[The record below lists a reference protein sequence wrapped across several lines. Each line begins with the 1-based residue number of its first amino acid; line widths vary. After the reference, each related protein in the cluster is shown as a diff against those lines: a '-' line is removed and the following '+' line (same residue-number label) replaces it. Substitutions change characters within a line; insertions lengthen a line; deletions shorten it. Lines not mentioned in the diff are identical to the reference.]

1 MYNNQVIMTV
11 TQSDGSVEQL
21 TYSTANEAN
30 EMARQAYRLGAFMV
44 SIRHF
49 E

>member
-1 MYNNQVIMTV
+1 MNNQVIMTV
-11 TQSDGSVEQL
+11 TLSDGSVEHIA
-21 TYSTANEAN
+21 YATANEAN